1 MSQAS
6 QVTRAQ
12 RAVDWQQGT
21 RDAHRPFLVSIV
33 INNYNYGR
41 FLADA
46 IESALRQ
53 SYAHVEVIVVDD
65 GSTDHSREVIAKY
78 GDRIIPVFKE
88 NGGQS
93 SAFSAGFQKSQ
104 GQIIMFLDADD
115 MLLPHTV
122 GSVAAAFEAAP
133 GLSKVQFRLEI
144 VDAAGHPT
152 GGYTPPKKMPMPS
165 GDLRRHT
172 LLFPDDI
179 CSPPTSG
186 NAFAASTL
194 QQIFPM
200 PETHINKT
208 GADLYLINL
217 APLFGL
223 VVSLPAIGGRYRV
236 HGQNHDYTGRLD
248 MDGVRRTIRRTAI
261 NHQFIVHHAQQL
273 GLHNVSSGDDIL
285 SVTYLANRMAS
296 LRIDPMRHPL
306 KEDTRTRLVW
316 LGIKESSRRFDLPP
330 QTRLLFMIWFVA
342 AAVGPARMTKW
353 LLETAFFPEQ
363 RGGVNKLIHRLA
375 R

>member
-1 MSQAS
+1 M
-6 QVTRAQ
+6 
-12 RAVDWQQGT
+12 
-21 RDAHRPFLVSIV
+21 RDAHHPFLVSIV

-53 SYAHVEVIVVDD
+53 NYAHIEVIVVDD

-88 NGGQS
+88 NGGQA
-93 SAFSAGFQKSQ
+93 SAFFAGFQKSQ

-122 GSVAAAFEAAP
+122 GAVAAAFETAP

-144 VDAAGHPT
+144 VAAAGHPT
-152 GGYTPPKKMPMPS
+152 GGYTPPKKIPMLS

-194 QQIFPM
+194 ERIFPI
-200 PETHINKT
+200 PETHISRT

-223 VVSLPAIGGRYRV
+223 VVSLPAVGGRYRV

-248 MDGVRRTIRRTAI
+248 MDSVRRTIRRTAI

-273 GLHNVSSGDDIL
+273 GLHNVSSADDIL

-296 LRIDPMRHPL
+296 LKIDPARHPL
-306 KEDTRTRLVW
+306 EGDTRIRLAW

-330 QTRLLFMIWFVA
+330 HTRMLFMTWFIV
-342 AAVGPARMTKW
+342 AAVGPARMMKW

-363 RGGVNKLIHRLA
+363 RGGVHKLIHRLA